1 MSVKNAYI
9 VLTQVSYNGYDVFNT
24 DGFESSRS
32 ANSGRRIGSGMP
44 IRAFNVAQ
52 QLRLVRQ
59 TMGNSR
65 LQSDGL
71 LFNRIVERRFDSTL
85 FSGNA
90 ADCRNR
96 IFGSLYNVF
105 HLRSGYDCFDGTD
118 AILHRVYEFTAP

>member
-1 MSVKNAYI
+1 MSAKNAYT

-24 DGFESSRS
+24 DGFESSLS
-32 ANSGRRIGSGMP
+32 AHTGRRIGSGMP

-71 LFNRIVERRFDSTL
+71 LFNRIVERRFDTAL
-85 FSGNA
+85 FSRDA
-90 ADCRNR
+90 TDCHHR
-96 IFGSLYNVF
+96 ISGRLYYVF
-105 HLRSGYDCFDGTD
+105 HLCSGYDCFDGTD
-118 AILHRVYEFTAP
+118 AVRCRFYEFTAS